1 MDIVKKKMKI
11 KVQVKPSAK
20 QNKILEESAEHLKVA
35 ISAPA
40 YEGKANQELI
50 KFLKK
55 ERGWKATIL
64 KGKTSKTKLVQ
75 VLDG

>member
-1 MDIVKKKMKI
+1 MAIAKKRMII

-20 QNKILEESAEHLKVA
+20 QSEILEESEGFLKVA

-40 YEGKANQELI
+40 YEGKANSELI

-55 ERGWKATIL
+55 AKGWKATIL

-75 VLDG
+75 VLDE